1 MANPTK
7 LVLAVCITLL
17 LLACC
22 RTPAHGQV
30 TSSSSLTLA
39 AGDVRLVIDYGNST
53 QRAFPDLSGSTVF
66 DVLNETTNVTCTVHA
81 FGRFIQSINGV
92 ANNAGGNGYYWQY
105 WVNDQ
110 LAPVAADFYVLS
122 SGDDVLWKYC
132 APGQTGPG
140 LPQGVPDWWI
150 GLFVIL
156 GMGGMLAVVTALV
169 ARRSR

>member
-1 MANPTK
+1 VANPTK

-22 RTPAHGQV
+22 RTPSHGQV

>member
-1 MANPTK
+1 VANPKK
-7 LVLAVCITLL
+7 LVIAVCITLL
-17 LLACC
+17 LFASC
-22 RTPAHGQV
+22 RTPSHGQV

-53 QRAFPDLSGSTVF
+53 QRVFPDLSGSTVF
-66 DVLNETTNVTCTVHA
+66 DVLNETTNVTYTVHA

-110 LAPVAADFYVLS
+110 LAPVAADYYVLS

-140 LPQGVPDWWI
+140 LPQGMPDWWI

-156 GMGGMLAVVTALV
+156 GVGGVLAVVTALV
-169 ARRSR
+169 ARKSR